1 MYDCICRDCG
11 VLLYD
16 DELRRV
22 TEDYGFEHNSCPR
35 CGGWALAPCE
45 QCIDCEEWFDSEEL
59 YNGRCMQCDTLFE
72 EKESFEEYGG
82 YYENGEFIKVDTY
95 EEFHKALND

>member
-1 MYDCICRDCG
+1 
-11 VLLYD
+11 
-16 DELRRV
+16 
-22 TEDYGFEHNSCPR
+22 
-35 CGGWALAPCE
+35 
-45 QCIDCEEWFDSEEL
+45 
-59 YNGRCMQCDTLFE
+59 MQCDTLFE